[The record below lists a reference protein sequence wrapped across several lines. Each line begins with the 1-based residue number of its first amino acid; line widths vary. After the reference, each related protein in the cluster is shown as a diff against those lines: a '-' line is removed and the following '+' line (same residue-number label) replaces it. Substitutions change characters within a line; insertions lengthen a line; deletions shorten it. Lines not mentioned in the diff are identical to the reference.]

1 MVRVRFAPSPT
12 GHFHIGN
19 ARTALFNWLYARHT
33 GGTFILR
40 IEDTDRERNSAEAL
54 GVVLNSLR
62 WLGLNWDE
70 GPEIGGDSG
79 PYFQSQRDA
88 IYREFLENLRD
99 SGRAYDK
106 DGAVYFRVSG
116 EDQIIEDAIRGKVV
130 RREEKDFVIF
140 RSDGTPIY
148 HFVVVADDIAMGITH
163 VIRGEDHLSNTSK
176 HTELF
181 AALGAE
187 IPVFAHIP
195 LILKSRGSGK
205 MSKRDW
211 GFQVSDYE
219 RRLFLASAV
228 RNYLCLLGWS
238 PKDDR
243 EVLSIDETIE
253 LFDFPGI
260 NKDGARFD
268 ERKLAFINA
277 AHLKELPL
285 ETFVW
290 LARPILIR
298 SGTIKDRIDEDYL
311 RAVLQ
316 LCQEKVRSFEEL
328 PDYVHYFFRE
338 DFQFSEKAER
348 KIMRKGEPLSR
359 LRELLPILEAVD
371 EFGEEELESGLT
383 QLAESKGLYTGD
395 YIHPTRLALS
405 GTNAGPGIYALIRVL
420 GRERTLSRIRRFLDM
435 RPRGDEG

>member
-1 MVRVRFAPSPT
+1 MIRVRFAPSPT

-33 GGTFILR
+33 GGVFVLR
-40 IEDTDRERNSAEAL
+40 IEDTDRERNSPEAL
-54 GVVLNSLR
+54 KKLINSLR

-70 GPEIGGDSG
+70 GPQVGGNAG
-79 PYFQSQRDA
+79 PYFQSQREA
-88 IYREFLENLRD
+88 IYKDFLEKLRD

-106 DGAVYFRVSG
+106 EGAVYFRVSG
-116 EDQIIEDAIRGKVV
+116 EDQVIEDAIRGKVV

-148 HFVVVADDIAMGITH
+148 HFVVVVDDISMGITH

-176 HTELF
+176 HIELF

-187 IPVFAHIP
+187 IPIFAHIP
-195 LILKSRGSGK
+195 LILKPQGPGK

-219 RRLFLASAV
+219 NRLFLASAV

-243 EVLSIDETIE
+243 EVLSIEETIE

-268 ERKLAFINA
+268 EGKLAFINA
-277 AHLKELPL
+277 AHLRDLPL
-285 ETFVW
+285 ETFVSVS
-290 LARPILIR
+290 RPVLIR
-298 SGTIKDRIDEDYL
+298 SGTIDVGTDEDYL
-311 RAVLQ
+311 RMVLQ
-316 LCQEKVRSFEEL
+316 LCQEKVRSLEEL
-328 PDYVHYFFRE
+328 PTYVVPFFRE
-338 DFQFSEKAER
+338 DFPFQEKAEN
-348 KIMRKGEPLSR
+348 KIMRKKGSFSR
-359 LRELLPILEAVD
+359 LRELLAVFEAMD
-371 EFGEEELESGLT
+371 EFGEEILENRLN
-383 QLAESKGLYTGD
+383 QLAESKGFYTGD
-395 YIHPTRLALS
+395 YIHPARLALS

-420 GRERTLSRIRRFLDM
+420 GRERTLSRIRRYLDM
-435 RPRGDEG
+435 RSQER